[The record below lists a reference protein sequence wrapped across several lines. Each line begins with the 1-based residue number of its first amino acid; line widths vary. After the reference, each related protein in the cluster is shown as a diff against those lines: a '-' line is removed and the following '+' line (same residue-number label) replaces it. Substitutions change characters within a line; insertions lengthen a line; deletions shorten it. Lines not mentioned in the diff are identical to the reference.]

1 MSVRV
6 GKSFDPLDPAAVYER
21 LLNPRISPVGP
32 KKSSM
37 PLVFTV
43 QGCGPFLW
51 KGNREGPVL
60 RWVGWGIAAGFR
72 ARASLVAENICLR
85 QQLLVLPR
93 RQPRPRIRDVDRRFW
108 VLACR
113 WFPGWQT
120 SLLIVEPVTV
130 LR

>member
-1 MSVRV
+1 M
-6 GKSFDPLDPAAVYER
+6 
-21 LLNPRISPVGP
+21 
-32 KKSSM
+32 
-37 PLVFTV
+37 
-43 QGCGPFLW
+43 
-51 KGNREGPVL
+51 L

-85 QQLLVLPR
+85 QQLLVLRR
-93 RQPRPRIRDVDRRFW
+93 RQPRPRIRDVDRLFW

-113 WFPGWQT
+113 WFAGWQT